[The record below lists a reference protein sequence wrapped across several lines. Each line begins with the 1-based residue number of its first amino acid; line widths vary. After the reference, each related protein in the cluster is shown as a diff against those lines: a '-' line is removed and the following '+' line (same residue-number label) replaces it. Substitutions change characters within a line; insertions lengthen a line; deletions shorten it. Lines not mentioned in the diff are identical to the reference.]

1 MKGHAM
7 ALSPG
12 TSGMAPACAL
22 VALALLAPPG
32 AHGAESSAYPVRSIR
47 MIVPSAPGGGTDVMA
62 RIVAPRASEAWG
74 QQVVV
79 ENRPGAASIV
89 GVEAAARA
97 APDGYTIVMV
107 SSGFA
112 INASLPR
119 RLPYDS
125 DRDFAAVVQVSSVP
139 NVLVVH
145 PSLPVRTLDELLAFT
160 RSRPGQLNYASAGNG
175 SSPHLSMELLR
186 TMAGLEVVHIPYKG
200 SGPAMSEVMSGQ
212 VTMMLPSLP
221 TVMGQINSGRLRAL
235 AVTTAK
241 RAAALP
247 KVPAIAET
255 LPGYEA
261 VQWFG
266 VLAPAQAPAAIVS
279 EQNRM
284 LNHVLALPAVRSA
297 LADQG
302 SDPVGGTSAQFA
314 DYLKAERARWA
325 AVVKTSGL
333 GKE

>member
-1 MKGHAM
+1 MKGRSMPLKRDSNRA
-7 ALSPG
+7 AI
-12 TSGMAPACAL
+12 
-22 VALALLAPPG
+22 ALLAMSLG
-32 AHGAESSAYPVRSIR
+32 ASGATMAADAAGYPVRSIR

-62 RIVAPRASEAWG
+62 RIVAPKLAEAWG
-74 QQVVV
+74 QQVLV

-112 INASLPR
+112 INASLVR
-119 RLPYDS
+119 KLPYDT
-125 DRDFAAVVQVSSVP
+125 DRDFAPVMQVSSVS

-145 PSLPVRTLDELLAFT
+145 PSLPARSLGELLAFT

-186 TMAGLEVVHIPYKG
+186 NMAGLDVVHIPYKG
-200 SGPAMSEVMSGQ
+200 SGPAMFEVLSGQ

-221 TVMGQINSGRLRAL
+221 TAMGQINGGRLRAL
-235 AVTTAK
+235 AVTTKK
-241 RAAALP
+241 RVGALP
-247 KVPAIAET
+247 NVPAIAET

-266 VLAPAQAPAAIVS
+266 VLAPAQTPATIVS
-279 EQNRM
+279 EQNRA
-284 LNHVLALPAVRSA
+284 LNQVLGLAEVRSA

-302 SDPVGGTSAQFA
+302 SDPVGGSAAQFA

-325 AVVKTSGL
+325 AVVRNSGL
-333 GKE
+333 RPE

>member
-1 MKGHAM
+1 MRI
-7 ALSPG
+7 
-12 TSGMAPACAL
+12 
-22 VALALLAPPG
+22 APPG
-32 AHGAESSAYPVRSIR
+32 TVACAAAALLSAAPQPGALAAEAGGFPQRSLR
-47 MIVPSAPGGGTDVMA
+47 MIVPSAPGGGTDVIA
-62 RIVAPRASEAWG
+62 RIVAPRAAEAFG
-74 QQVVV
+74 QPIVV

-112 INASLPR
+112 INASTGR
-119 RLPYDS
+119 KLPYDT
-125 DRDFAAVVQVSSVP
+125 DRDFTAVMHVASVP

-145 PSLPVRTLDELLAFT
+145 PSLPVRSLADLLAFT
-160 RSRPGQLNYASAGNG
+160 RKRPGQLNYASAGNG

-186 TMAGLEVVHIPYKG
+186 NMSGIDVVHVPYKG
-200 SGPAMSEVMSGQ
+200 SGPAMLEVLSGQ

-221 TVMGQINSGRLRAL
+221 TAMGQINGGRLRAL

-241 RAAALP
+241 RSAALP
-247 KVPAIAET
+247 KSEAIAET
-255 LPGYEA
+255 FPGYEA

-266 VLAPAQAPAAIVS
+266 VLAPAQVPAAIVA
-279 EQNRM
+279 EHNRV
-284 LNHVLALPAVRSA
+284 LNVVLGMAEVRSA

-302 SDPVGGTSAQFA
+302 AEPAGGTPARFA
-314 DYLKAERARWA
+314 DYIRAERTRWTG
-325 AVVKTSGL
+325 VVQKAGI

>member
-1 MKGHAM
+1 MKGHSMPLKHDWNRA
-7 ALSPG
+7 SI
-12 TSGMAPACAL
+12 
-22 VALALLAPPG
+22 ALLAASLAASG
-32 AHGAESSAYPVRSIR
+32 ATMAADAVGYPVRSVR

-62 RIVAPRASEAWG
+62 RIVAPKLAEAWG
-74 QQVVV
+74 QQVLV

-97 APDGYTIVMV
+97 APDGYTIMMV

-112 INASLPR
+112 INASLAR
-119 RLPYDS
+119 KLPYDT
-125 DRDFAAVVQVSSVP
+125 DRDFAPVMQVSSVP

-145 PSLPVRTLDELLAFT
+145 PSLPARSLGELLAFT

-186 TMAGLEVVHIPYKG
+186 NMAGLDVVHIPYKG
-200 SGPAMSEVMSGQ
+200 SGPAMFEVLSGQ

-221 TVMGQINSGRLRAL
+221 TAMGQINGGRLRAL
-235 AVTTAK
+235 AVTTKK
-241 RAAALP
+241 RVGALP

-266 VLAPAQAPAAIVS
+266 VLAPAQTPATIVS
-279 EQNRM
+279 EQNRI
-284 LNHVLALPAVRSA
+284 LNQVLGLAEVRSA

-302 SDPVGGTSAQFA
+302 SDPVGGTAAQFA
-314 DYLKAERARWA
+314 EYVKAERARWA
-325 AVVKTSGL
+325 AVVRNSGL
-333 GKE
+333 RPE

>member
-1 MKGHAM
+1 M
-7 ALSPG
+7 AKNHDSKRGSTTL
-12 TSGMAPACAL
+12 
-22 VALALLAPPG
+22 LALLLLSSCAAWG
-32 AHGAESSAYPVRSIR
+32 ADAVGYPVRSIR

-62 RIVAPRASEAWG
+62 RIVAPKAAEAWG
-74 QQVVV
+74 QQVLV

-112 INASLPR
+112 INASLAR
-119 RLPYDS
+119 KLPYDTE
-125 DRDFAAVVQVSSVP
+125 RDFAPVMQVSSVP

-145 PSLPVRTLDELLAFT
+145 PSLPVRSLSELLAFT

-186 TMAGLEVVHIPYKG
+186 NMAGLDMVHIPYKG
-200 SGPAMSEVMSGQ
+200 SGPAMFEVLSGQ

-221 TVMGQINSGRLRAL
+221 TAMGQISGGRLRAL
-235 AVTTAK
+235 AVTTKK
-241 RAAALP
+241 RVVALP
-247 KVPAIAET
+247 NVAAIAET
-255 LPGYEA
+255 LPAYEA

-266 VLAPAQAPAAIVS
+266 LLAPAQTPAAVVS
-279 EQNRM
+279 EQNRV
-284 LNHVLALPAVRSA
+284 LNQVLSLSEVRSA

-302 SDPVGGTSAQFA
+302 SEPVGGTPTQFA
-314 DYLKAERARWA
+314 DFLKAERARWA
-325 AVVKTSGL
+325 AVVRNSGIRP
-333 GKE
+333 E

>member
-1 MKGHAM
+1 MKEPSM
-7 ALSPG
+7 PIRPDSKRVG
-12 TSGMAPACAL
+12 TVL
-22 VALALLAPPG
+22 LALPLLASG
-32 AHGAESSAYPVRSIR
+32 TAVAAEAVGYPVRSIR

-62 RIVAPRASEAWG
+62 RIVAPKATEALG
-74 QQVVV
+74 QQVLV

-112 INASLPR
+112 INASLAR
-119 RLPYDS
+119 KLPYDT
-125 DRDFAAVVQVSSVP
+125 DRDFVPVMQVSSVP

-145 PSLPVRTLDELLAFT
+145 PSLPVRSLDDLLAFT
-160 RSRPGQLNYASAGNG
+160 RRRPGQLNYASAGNG

-186 TMAGLEVVHIPYKG
+186 NMAGLDVVHIPYKG
-200 SGPAMSEVMSGQ
+200 SGPAMFEVLSGQ

-221 TVMGQINSGRLRAL
+221 TAMGQINSGRLRAL
-235 AVTTAK
+235 AVTTKK
-241 RAAALP
+241 RVGALP
-247 KVPAIAET
+247 NVAAIAET

-266 VLAPAQAPAAIVS
+266 VLAPAQTPAAIVS
-279 EQNRM
+279 EQNRI
-284 LNHVLALPAVRSA
+284 LNQVLGLAEVRSA

-302 SDPVGGTSAQFA
+302 SEPVGGSAAQFA
-314 DYLKAERARWA
+314 EYLKAERARWA
-325 AVVKTSGL
+325 AVVRNSGVRP
-333 GKE
+333 E

>member
-1 MKGHAM
+1 MKGHSMPLKRDSNRAPI
-7 ALSPG
+7 AL
-12 TSGMAPACAL
+12 L
-22 VALALLAPPG
+22 ALALAASG
-32 AHGAESSAYPVRSIR
+32 ATMAADAVGYPVRSIR

-62 RIVAPRASEAWG
+62 RIVAPKLAEAWG
-74 QQVVV
+74 QQVLV

-112 INASLPR
+112 INASLAR
-119 RLPYDS
+119 KLPYDT
-125 DRDFAAVVQVSSVP
+125 DRDFAPVMQVSSVP

-145 PSLPVRTLDELLAFT
+145 PSLPARSLGELLAFT

-186 TMAGLEVVHIPYKG
+186 NMAGLDVVHIPYKG
-200 SGPAMSEVMSGQ
+200 SGPAMFEVLSGQ

-221 TVMGQINSGRLRAL
+221 TAMGQINGGRLRAL
-235 AVTTAK
+235 AVTTKK
-241 RAAALP
+241 RVGALP
-247 KVPAIAET
+247 NVPAIAET

-266 VLAPAQAPAAIVS
+266 VLAPAQTPTTIVS
-279 EQNRM
+279 EQNRI
-284 LNHVLALPAVRSA
+284 LNQVLGLAEVRSA

-302 SDPVGGTSAQFA
+302 SDPVGGSAAQFA
-314 DYLKAERARWA
+314 EYLKAERARWA
-325 AVVKTSGL
+325 TVVRNSGL
-333 GKE
+333 RPE

>member
-1 MKGHAM
+1 MVTKRKVWPRRAV
-7 ALSPG
+7 S
-12 TSGMAPACAL
+12 
-22 VALALLAPPG
+22 LLAALPLF
-32 AHGAESSAYPVRSIR
+32 ASATSHGADAAGYPVRSIR

-62 RIVAPRASEAWG
+62 RIVAPKAAEAWG
-74 QQVVV
+74 QPIVV

-112 INASLPR
+112 INPSLAAK
-119 RLPYDS
+119 LPYDNE
-125 DRDFAAVVQVSSVP
+125 RDFTAVMQVSSVP

-145 PSLPVRTLDELLAFT
+145 PSLPVRTLGELLAFT
-160 RSRPGQLNYASAGNG
+160 RSRPGQLNYASAGSG

-186 TMAGLEVVHIPYKG
+186 NMAGLDVVHVPYKG
-200 SGPAMSEVMSGQ
+200 SGPAMFEVMSGQ

-221 TVMGQINSGRLRAL
+221 TVMGQISSGRLRAL

-241 RAAALP
+241 RSAALP
-247 KVPAIAET
+247 KVAAIAET

-261 VQWFG
+261 VQWYG
-266 VLAPAQAPAAIVS
+266 VLAPGQTPAWIVA

-284 LNHVLALPAVRSA
+284 LNQVLAMPNVRAA
-297 LADQG
+297 LEDQG
-302 SDPVGGTSAQFA
+302 AEPVGGTAARFSG
-314 DYLKAERARWA
+314 YLKAERARWA
-325 AVVKTSGL
+325 SVVNRNGIA
-333 GKE
+333 KE

>member
-1 MKGHAM
+1 MASVALTKL
-7 ALSPG
+7 ALSLLASG
-12 TSGMAPACAL
+12 T
-22 VALALLAPPG
+22 ALA
-32 AHGAESSAYPVRSIR
+32 AEAVGYPVRSIR

-62 RIVAPRASEAWG
+62 RIIAPKATEALG
-74 QQVVV
+74 QQVLV

-112 INASLPR
+112 INASLAR
-119 RLPYDS
+119 KLPYDT
-125 DRDFAAVVQVSSVP
+125 DRDFVPVMQVSSVP

-145 PSLPVRTLDELLAFT
+145 PSLPVRSLDDLLAFT
-160 RSRPGQLNYASAGNG
+160 RRRPGQLNYASAGNG

-186 TMAGLEVVHIPYKG
+186 NMASLDVVHIPYKG
-200 SGPAMSEVMSGQ
+200 SGPAMFEVLSGQ

-221 TVMGQINSGRLRAL
+221 TAMGQINSGRLRAL
-235 AVTTAK
+235 AVTTKK
-241 RAAALP
+241 RVGALP
-247 KVPAIAET
+247 HLAAIAET

-266 VLAPAQAPAAIVS
+266 VLAPAQTPAAIVS
-279 EQNRM
+279 EQNRI
-284 LNHVLALPAVRSA
+284 LNQVLGLAEVRSA

-302 SDPVGGTSAQFA
+302 SEPVGGSAAQFA
-314 DYLKAERARWA
+314 EYLKAERARWA
-325 AVVKTSGL
+325 TVVRNSGVRP
-333 GKE
+333 E

>member
-1 MKGHAM
+1 MKIPATLLPFR
-7 ALSPG
+7 ASVLLVLPLL
-12 TSGMAPACAL
+12 ACAT
-22 VALALLAPPG
+22 
-32 AHGAESSAYPVRSIR
+32 AHGADASGYPVRSVR
-47 MIVPSAPGGGTDVMA
+47 LIVPSAPGGGTDVMA
-62 RIVAPRASEAWG
+62 RIVAPRLAEAWG

-97 APDGYTIVMV
+97 APDGYTVVMV

-112 INASLPR
+112 INASLGR
-119 RLPYDS
+119 KLPYDP
-125 DRDFAAVVQVSSVP
+125 DRDFAAVMQVSSVP

-145 PSLPVRTLDELLAFT
+145 PSLPVRTLAELLAFT

-186 TMAGLEVVHIPYKG
+186 GMAGLDVVHIPYKG
-200 SGPAMSEVMSGQ
+200 SGPAMFEVMSGQ

-235 AVTTAK
+235 AVTTAA
-241 RAAALP
+241 RSAALP
-247 KVPAIAET
+247 KVPAIAES

-261 VQWFG
+261 VQWYG
-266 VLAPAQAPAAIVS
+266 VLAPGQTPAAIVA

-284 LNHVLALPAVRSA
+284 LNQVLALPEVRSA
-297 LADQG
+297 LSDQG
-302 SDPVGGTSAQFA
+302 SEPVGGTAARFA

-325 AVVKTSGL
+325 AVVKNSGI